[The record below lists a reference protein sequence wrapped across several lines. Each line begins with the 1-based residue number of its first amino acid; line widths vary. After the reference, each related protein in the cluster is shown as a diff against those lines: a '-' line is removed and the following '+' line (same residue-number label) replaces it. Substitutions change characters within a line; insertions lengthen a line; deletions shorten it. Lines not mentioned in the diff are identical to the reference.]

1 MSLHLQIK
9 LGLARLLRFPLAKTC
24 SPDFWPLFEEAE
36 QPESRLLGLSRW
48 SPQRLWVF
56 SHDYRWFVDSL
67 LRFLGGLLIFPQQ
80 SFAGLLVVCRWSSG
94 SSWSRGCIDGFDIPA
109 ESCRRHALSMFVQAI
124 SELHCI
130 LCSPLNEEL
139 HIKLD
144 NNSGPDIGCQL
155 HRHHGDIGHLN
166 RNH

>member
-1 MSLHLQIK
+1 M
-9 LGLARLLRFPLAKTC
+9 G
-24 SPDFWPLFEEAE
+24 
-36 QPESRLLGLSRW
+36 
-48 SPQRLWVF
+48 
-56 SHDYRWFVDSL
+56 SL
-67 LRFLGGLLIFPQQ
+67 LRFLGGLLVFPQQ
-80 SFAGLLVVCRWSSG
+80 SFAGLLVACRWSSG
-94 SSWSRGCIDGFDIPA
+94 SSWSHGCIDGFDIPA

-155 HRHHGDIGHLN
+155 HGHHGDIGHLN
-166 RNH
+166 RNPLSFRSLRPWDGRKLLEVMEGRLGCRLWDNRNQETSWSTTASHLRADSWRAAASSWPLA